1 MKITLKLVGGF
12 IYTVG
17 FSEKELD
24 VEPGTTVADLLT
36 MIAIDRRLPMVV
48 ARNGIGAR
56 ADEEVQAGDRVM
68 VAPVF
73 SGG

>member
-12 IYTVG
+12 IHTVG
-17 FSEKELD
+17 FSQKELD
-24 VEPGTTVADLLT
+24 VEPGTTVDDLLT
-36 MIAIDRRLPMVV
+36 LIAIDRQMPMVI

-56 ADEEVQAGDRVM
+56 VEEEVQPGDRVM